1 MNLAHSDYRPSRRNI
16 SPNPYKRENVSDRR
30 AFSQENSS
38 ERKKVGIRIWRYNVD
53 SIMISQ
59 AFAPP
64 GRCLLTSIR
73 IALREALEVVDTADF
88 LLHIF
93 ALIEPQATAR
103 ENGLSEWAR
112 GQVRVCVHTR
122 HTRIAP

>member
-1 MNLAHSDYRPSRRNI
+1 ML
-16 SPNPYKRENVSDRR
+16 VTGGVL
-30 AFSQENSS
+30 SQENSS
-38 ERKKVGIRIWRYNVD
+38 EGKKVSIRVKCYNIE
-53 SIMISQ
+53 SITVSWD
-59 AFAPP
+59 FARS

-73 IALREALEVVDTADF
+73 IALRKVPEVIDTADF

-103 ENGLSEWAR
+103 ANGLSEWAR

-122 HTRIAP
+122 HTRITP